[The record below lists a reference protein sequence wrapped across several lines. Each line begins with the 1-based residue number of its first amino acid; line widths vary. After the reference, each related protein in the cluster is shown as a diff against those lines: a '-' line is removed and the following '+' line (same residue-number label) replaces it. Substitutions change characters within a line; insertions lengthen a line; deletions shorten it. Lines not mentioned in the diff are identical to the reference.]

1 MSETYQL
8 TLRDYISMARRRA
21 WVIAATFGVVL
32 AIGLSVTML
41 LPPVYQ
47 STGTIVIESQ
57 QVPSDL
63 VQATVTSFAD
73 ERIEII
79 KQRVMTRDN
88 LMRIIDKYKLFQDDA
103 GAGGKRTPSEMIDEM
118 RWRIGVT
125 LVNAN
130 FQSRGRSGTIAFK
143 VSFEHRRPDIAQR
156 VANELVT
163 LFLDENVRV
172 RTERATQTTEFLTQ
186 EATKLRNDLE
196 ALENQIATYKLE
208 HGAALPENVTL
219 NANAMLRMESD
230 LRALEAESRAAQEE
244 LRSLELELSAAK
256 SGLGLAATG
265 NVGRSTEQELA
276 DARAE
281 LARLSALYTDN
292 HPDVRAIKRK
302 VEGLEKARPNSG
314 SGSGN
319 LQTAADL
326 QVARLENRVASTRA
340 RIAQLS
346 AQQGAIRG
354 RIAQSEQQVLKAPQ
368 VERGLSTLMR
378 DYENAQKK
386 YEEIRAKQ
394 MTAQVA
400 ENLEG
405 DQKAERFSLLEPP
418 LFPDKPIKPDRS
430 KMAALS
436 FFLAA
441 AAAIGI
447 VILLEMLHGTV
458 RGADAVAAIM
468 GKPPLVS
475 IPYIE
480 VAEEVERR
488 QKLIKWGAIGSAIG
502 MLLILVALHFFVM
515 PLDMAF
521 YKLLNRLG

>member
-21 WVIAATFGVVL
+21 WIIVATFSVVL
-32 AIGLSVTML
+32 AAGLTVTML

-88 LMRIIDKYKLFQDDA
+88 LMRIIDKYKLFQDD
-103 GAGGKRTPSEMIDEM
+103 GAGGKRTPSAMIDEM
-118 RWRIGVT
+118 RWRINVT
-125 LVNAN
+125 LVTAN
-130 FQSRGRSGTIAFK
+130 FQSRGRTGTIAFK

-163 LFLDENVRV
+163 LFLDENVKV

-196 ALENQIATYKLE
+196 ALETQIATYKLE
-208 HGAALPENVTL
+208 HGGALPENVTL

-256 SGLGLAATG
+256 SGLGLAAVG
-265 NVGRSTEQELA
+265 NAGRSTEQELA

-302 VEGLEKARPNSG
+302 VEGLEKARPS

-436 FFLAA
+436 VFLAA

-480 VAEEVERR
+480 VADEVERR
-488 QKLIKWGAIGSAIG
+488 QKLIKWGAAGSAIG
-502 MLLILVALHFFVM
+502 VLLILVALHFFVM